1 MQQNNRQLTHDE
13 KKAAEAAFQ
22 GLPFDPMWSEA
33 ARKVYLGLSVA
44 ISNKRNEAFQ
54 EMSPSQPTT
63 LGSPVVE
70 TKARVVYPWV
80 VGQSGIR

>member
-1 MQQNNRQLTHDE
+1 MQQHNRQLTHDE

-44 ISNKRNEAFQ
+44 IANQHNEAFQ

-63 LGSPVVE
+63 LATGAVE
-70 TKARVVYPWV
+70 TSRCRGESSKP
-80 VGQSGIR
+80 G